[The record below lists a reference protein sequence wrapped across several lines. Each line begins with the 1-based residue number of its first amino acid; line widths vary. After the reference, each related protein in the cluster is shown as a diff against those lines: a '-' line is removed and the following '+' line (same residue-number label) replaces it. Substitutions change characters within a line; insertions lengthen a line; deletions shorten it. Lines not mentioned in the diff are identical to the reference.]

1 MKNNDKQKEIDVQNF
16 VADYYEQVRYKNEHS
31 IKYHNFWFEKM
42 VNMAE
47 PTGLILDNG
56 CGTGELIAYLRN
68 IGVTNV
74 IGCDISENMLKH
86 ARQKTDRVVL
96 ADSESLP
103 FESGTFDVVYVRA
116 LLHHLEDVP
125 KAVSEVARVLKNGGR
140 VVFAETNKSI
150 INDLPRKIM
159 KKGEHFSESHKNF
172 DANELISVIGRSL
185 KVEKVEYFGYFGYF
199 LLGFPDINN
208 IYRFFPFKKILTP
221 LLIKTDSIL
230 SRIPFVKK
238 LAFCIMVSAKKS
250 EI

>member
-1 MKNNDKQKEIDVQNF
+1 MKNNNKQEEINVQNF
-16 VADYYEQVRYKNEHS
+16 VADYYEQIRYKNKYS
-31 IKYHNFWFEKM
+31 VKYHNFWFEKII
-42 VNMAE
+42 NMAE
-47 PTGLILDNG
+47 PNGLILDNG

-86 ARQKTDRVVL
+86 ARQKTDRIVL

-103 FESGTFDVVYVRA
+103 FESGIFDVVYVRA

-150 INDLPRKIM
+150 INDLPRRIM

-172 DANELISVIGRSL
+172 YANELINVIGRSL
-185 KVEKVEYFGYFGYF
+185 KVERVEYFGYLGYF

-208 IYRFFPFKKILTP
+208 IYKFFPFKKILTP
-221 LLIKTDSIL
+221 LLIKFDLLLSHISI
-230 SRIPFVKK
+230 VKK
-238 LAFCIMVSAKKS
+238 LAFCIMVSARK
-250 EI
+250 E

>member
-16 VADYYEQVRYKNEHS
+16 VADYYEQVRYKNKHS

-42 VNMAE
+42 VDMAK
-47 PTGLILDNG
+47 PKGLILDNG

-68 IGVTNV
+68 MGATNV

-103 FESGTFDVVYVRA
+103 FESGAFDVVYVRA

-159 KKGEHFSESHKNF
+159 KRGEHFSESHKNF
-172 DANELISVIGRSL
+172 DAKELISVIGKSL
-185 KVEKVEYFGYFGYF
+185 KVEKVEYFGYLGYF

-221 LLIKTDSIL
+221 LLIKTDSLL
-230 SRIPFVKK
+230 SHIPFVKK
-238 LAFCIMVSAKKS
+238 LAFCIMVSARK
-250 EI
+250 E